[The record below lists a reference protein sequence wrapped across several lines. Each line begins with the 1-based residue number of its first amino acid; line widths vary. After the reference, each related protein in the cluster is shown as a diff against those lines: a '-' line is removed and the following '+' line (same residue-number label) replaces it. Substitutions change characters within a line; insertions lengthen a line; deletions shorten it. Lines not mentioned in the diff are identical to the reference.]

1 VLFLHQTKG
10 YARSHNIIAY
20 EEWACCCCYIINTEY
35 SHQEQDT
42 VMEDITHKFT
52 INSGDNDSSDEDNSD
67 GDCDRVTDNEDVKLF
82 TSNVIPL

>member
-1 VLFLHQTKG
+1 
-10 YARSHNIIAY
+10 
-20 EEWACCCCYIINTEY
+20 
-35 SHQEQDT
+35 
-42 VMEDITHKFT
+42 MEDITHKFT